1 MMQVNPRDTGSGAD
15 PATTG
20 TAAGRESP
28 GDALTILSLVNLVL
42 REWRLVV
49 WPGIVLPVLVAAYL
63 VIRGPEYTARSIFEP
78 QNRGSEISR
87 IAGLAAQFGLNLA
100 RPSSGESLD
109 FYAELLR
116 SRELL
121 GAAVQTNYRF
131 AREPGSPD
139 TLSGTLI
146 ELFEIRGDT
155 PERRLQA
162 AIDELADRVSVRPN
176 VTANLVALQ
185 VTAPWPELASQINR
199 RMLDLIGE
207 FNLEKRQTQARAE
220 REFVGARLQEAERE
234 LREAEAELEAFLRQ
248 NRRYDQSAQLQFEYG
263 RLQRQV
269 ELRQQVYVTLAQAY
283 EQARIEEVRNTPVIS
298 VLESP
303 EGSARRRGGR
313 VTKVMAALAVG
324 IMAGLAAALIRDF
337 ARRERTRNPADYAE
351 FDTLRRAVITDVVR
365 GRFLSRSRRPPEA
378 APGSPQPPSY
388 GPVKPEQVGR
398 ETPGEPSA
406 P

>member
-1 MMQVNPRDTGSGAD
+1 MTPVDPRDTASGAD
-15 PATTG
+15 PVTTG
-20 TAAGRESP
+20 TAAGRQSA
-28 GDALTILSLVNLVL
+28 GDTLTILSLVNLVL

-49 WPGIVLPVLVAAYL
+49 WPGVVLAVLVATYL
-63 VIRGPEYTARSIFEP
+63 VIRGPEYTAKSIFEP
-78 QNRGSEISR
+78 QNRSSEISR
-87 IAGLAAQFGLNLA
+87 IAGLAAQFGLNLP
-100 RPSSGESLD
+100 RPSTGESLD

-131 AREPGSPD
+131 ATEPGSPD

-146 ELFEIRGDT
+146 ELFEIGEDT
-155 PERRLQA
+155 PERRLRT
-162 AIDELADRVSVRPN
+162 AIDELAARVSVRPN
-176 VTANLVALQ
+176 LTASLVTLQ
-185 VTAPWPELASQINR
+185 VTAPWPELANQINR

-269 ELRQQVYVTLAQAY
+269 ELRQQVYVTLAQAF
-283 EQARIEEVRNTPVIS
+283 EQVRIEEVRNTPVIS

-313 VTKVMAALAVG
+313 IAKVMMALAVG
-324 IMAGLAAALIRDF
+324 VMAGLLAALVRDF

-351 FDTLRRAVITDVVR
+351 FDSLRRTVIADVVR
-365 GRFLSRSRRPPEA
+365 GRFLSRLRRLPEA
-378 APGSPQPPSY
+378 SPRSPQPPS
-388 GPVKPEQVGR
+388 
-398 ETPGEPSA
+398 SA
-406 P
+406 PASRAAAGPESDGESPAP